1 MDSGEACR
9 TMNSLYALTNT
20 ITMVGLLASLY
31 GFFTASFS
39 IFIEGIILL
48 WIGFYLTSKA
58 MEPEQDH
65 S

>member
-1 MDSGEACR
+1 
-9 TMNSLYALTNT
+9 MNSLYALTNT
-20 ITMVGLLASLY
+20 IMMLGFLATLY